1 MGIGILYGKKEL
13 LQEMPPF
20 QGGGDMIDKVSFDGT
35 TFAPPPEKIRGR
47 TPNVTDAIG
56 LAEAFRYMA
65 RTDLD
70 SVFHHEGQLLER
82 ARGLQEIKGFVE
94 HGTTAGK
101 AAVLSFPLTA
111 FTLMT
116 WPLSWTEKA
125 LPSARPSLLPATW
138 QKLGVD
144 ATAELP
150 SQCTIPWRVG
160 SLCRGRP

>member
-1 MGIGILYGKKEL
+1 
-13 LQEMPPF
+13 
-20 QGGGDMIDKVSFDGT
+20 MIDKVSFDGT
-35 TFAPPPEKIRGR
+35 TFAPPPQRFEAG

-70 SVFHHEGQLLER
+70 SVFHHEGQLFKR
-82 ARGLQEIKGFVE
+82 AREGYKKSSESVE

-125 LPSARPSLLPATW
+125 LPSAQAIIAASHLC
-138 QKLGVD
+138 KNLGWMQLH
-144 ATAELP
+144 ELP
-150 SQCTIPWRVG
+150 SQCTIPWR
-160 SLCRGRP
+160 SRIALSRPSVKPFPF